1 MGAGWLPVGAADG
14 FSVPADAD
22 GADDGPFADVDAGG
36 REGFADA
43 SSFALSGPH
52 AHTAST
58 TQADTAA
65 LTIVR
70 VFIQVPSTSRLHHQG
85 FTQDPGERFLSP

>member
-22 GADDGPFADVDAGG
+22 GAADGPFADVDAGG
-36 REGFADA
+36 REGFAAA
-43 SSFALSGPH
+43 SSSCALSGPH

-70 VFIQVPSTSRLHHQG
+70 VFIRSPPPADYTIKASRRIRG
-85 FTQDPGERFLSP
+85 NGS